1 MSGSVRARLTVGIAA
16 ITASAVVLAPTTTP
30 TPRPDAQE
38 SSAPRVALAAAVKP
52 LVITPMTPKQLDT
65 ARTVIGRID
74 PKAASLLPQAAP
86 APLNAAS
93 NSIASAYEWLQGW
106 VSYGVDLAQYALQ
119 FIPYGYLIG
128 NQIGIVYDTL
138 VLPISD
144 SVVYDLI
151 IPVVND
157 PLNLASYVNGAVAVG
172 STTVNSFINFGI
184 AEFNYF
190 FGWLIPPIPPLPL
203 AATEATTLTLKLA
216 AEPTAESVEPAVG
229 TTDDTTVLAKQAAT
243 ATDVVDAD
251 ASPRSRPR
259 IRPSPPRPTSRPSP
273 SRTEPADSATPS
285 TPTETQTPAEP
296 ASAENPTG
304 DVVEQAPNPSL
315 RSRKPS
321 RRRPPARP
329 RPPRP
334 PPPHHVVVERRRSS
348 GRGAGRHR
356 RLAGRQACPGQE
368 ARRHEGQGHR
378 QGRRQDGNAT
388 ASPADKPGASAAGG
402 VEKTGKGTHEHAHE
416 DTGKDTE
423 KAKG

>member
-1 MSGSVRARLTVGIAA
+1 MSGSVRTRLTVGIAA
-16 ITASAVVLAPTTTP
+16 ITASAVVLAPTTAP
-30 TPRPDAQE
+30 TPRPDAQGL
-38 SSAPRVALAAAVKP
+38 SAPRVALAAAVKP
-52 LVITPMTPKQLDT
+52 LVVTPMTPKQLDT

-106 VSYGVDLAQYALQ
+106 ISYGVDLAQYALQ

-172 STTVNSFINFGI
+172 STTINAFINFGI

-190 FGWLIPPIPPLPL
+190 FGWLIPPLPPLPL
-203 AATEATTLTLKLA
+203 AATEATTLTTLKLA
-216 AEPTAESVEPAVG
+216 AEPTAESVEPAID
-229 TTDDTTVLAKQAAT
+229 TTDDTTVAAKQEAT

-251 ASPRSRPR
+251 ASTGVTTTDPAEPVDT
-259 IRPSPPRPTSRPSP
+259 IDTEVQA
-273 SRTEPADSATPS
+273 EPADSATLP
-285 TPTETQTPAEP
+285 TPTETQAAAEP
-296 ASAENPTG
+296 ASAESPSG
-304 DVVEQAPNPSL
+304 DVVEAGTEPVTSKPETEPEKATGTTTTTNTSSPSNGVAAQGEV
-315 RSRKPS
+315 RGGTSGTPDA
-321 RRRPPARP
+321 RPPEDKKPDATKDKGTDKDRK
-329 RPPRP
+329 
-334 PPPHHVVVERRRSS
+334 
-348 GRGAGRHR
+348 
-356 RLAGRQACPGQE
+356 
-368 ARRHEGQGHR
+368 
-378 QGRRQDGNAT
+378 DT
-388 ASPADKPGASAAGG
+388 ASPTGKPGASAAGG
-402 VEKTGKGTHEHAHE
+402 VEKIRKGTHQNAN
-416 DTGKDTE
+416 KDAE

>member
-1 MSGSVRARLTVGIAA
+1 MSGSVRTRLTVGIAA
-16 ITASAVVLAPTTTP
+16 ITASAVVLAPTTAP
-30 TPRPDAQE
+30 TPRPDAQG

-52 LVITPMTPKQLDT
+52 LVVTPMTPKQLDT

-93 NSIASAYEWLQGW
+93 NSIASAYEWLKGW

-144 SVVYDLI
+144 SVVYGLI

-172 STTVNSFINFGI
+172 STTVNAFINFGI

-190 FGWLIPPIPPLPL
+190 FGWLIPPLPPLPL
-203 AATEATTLTLKLA
+203 AATEPTALTALKLA
-216 AEPTAESVEPAVG
+216 AEPTAESVEPADG

-251 ASPRSRPR
+251 A
-259 IRPSPPRPTSRPSP
+259 PTAVKTADPAEP
-273 SRTEPADSATPS
+273 AEADEQTEPVQAEPVDPATPS
-285 TPTETQTPAEP
+285 TPTETQTAAEP
-296 ASAENPTG
+296 ASAESPTG
-304 DVVEQAPNPSL
+304 DVVERHEPVAS
-315 RSRKPS
+315 KPETE
-321 RRRPPARP
+321 PEKATGTTTTD
-329 RPPRP
+329 
-334 PPPHHVVVERRRSS
+334 HHVVIVERRRSS
-348 GRGAGRHR
+348 GRGAATDGSQDAKPAEDKKPDATKDKG
-356 RLAGRQACPGQE
+356 AGKA
-368 ARRHEGQGHR
+368 
-378 QGRRQDGNAT
+378 RQDGHDT

-402 VEKTGKGTHEHAHE
+402 VEKTGKGTHEHAH
-416 DTGKDTE
+416 DAARTPKDTE
-423 KAKG
+423 KATD

>member
-1 MSGSVRARLTVGIAA
+1 MRGSVRARLTVGIAA

-30 TPRPDAQE
+30 PPRPDAQE

-52 LVITPMTPKQLDT
+52 LVITPMTPKQLGT

-93 NSIASAYEWLQGW
+93 DSIASAYEWLQGW

-190 FGWLIPPIPPLPL
+190 FGWLVPPIPPLPL
-203 AATEATTLTLKLA
+203 AATEATTLKLA
-216 AEPTAESVEPAVG
+216 AESVEPAVG
-229 TTDDTTVLAKQAAT
+229 TTADTTVLAKQEIGRA
-243 ATDVVDAD
+243 
-251 ASPRSRPR
+251 
-259 IRPSPPRPTSRPSP
+259 
-273 SRTEPADSATPS
+273 
-285 TPTETQTPAEP
+285 
-296 ASAENPTG
+296 
-304 DVVEQAPNPSL
+304 
-315 RSRKPS
+315 
-321 RRRPPARP
+321 
-329 RPPRP
+329 
-334 PPPHHVVVERRRSS
+334 HV
-348 GRGAGRHR
+348 
-356 RLAGRQACPGQE
+356 
-368 ARRHEGQGHR
+368 
-378 QGRRQDGNAT
+378 
-388 ASPADKPGASAAGG
+388 
-402 VEKTGKGTHEHAHE
+402 
-416 DTGKDTE
+416 
-423 KAKG
+423 

>member
-1 MSGSVRARLTVGIAA
+1 M
-16 ITASAVVLAPTTTP
+16 
-30 TPRPDAQE
+30 
-38 SSAPRVALAAAVKP
+38 
-52 LVITPMTPKQLDT
+52 
-65 ARTVIGRID
+65 
-74 PKAASLLPQAAP
+74 
-86 APLNAAS
+86 
-93 NSIASAYEWLQGW
+93 
-106 VSYGVDLAQYALQ
+106 SYGVELAQYALQ

-203 AATEATTLTLKLA
+203 AATAGHDSEARRGVGRGRRRY
-216 AEPTAESVEPAVG
+216 PDG

-251 ASPRSRPR
+251 A
-259 IRPSPPRPTSRPSP
+259 PTAVKAADPAEP
-273 SRTEPADSATPS
+273 AATEEQTEPVQAEPADPATLS

-296 ASAENPTG
+296 APAENPTG
-304 DVVEQAPNPSL
+304 DVVEAEPVASQPETEPENATGTTTTTTSTTSSSSSSNGVAAQGEVRGGTDGSPDA
-315 RSRKPS
+315 K
-321 RRRPPARP
+321 PAR
-329 RPPRP
+329 
-334 PPPHHVVVERRRSS
+334 
-348 GRGAGRHR
+348 
-356 RLAGRQACPGQE
+356 GQE

-378 QGRRQDGNAT
+378 QGRRQERERHGFGRRQARRVGRRWRREDRQGHARARARRQGHGQGHREGDGLGPRPQVAPQHVHRWRRTNGDEHERRIRHDAYT
-388 ASPADKPGASAAGG
+388 AEHDVTARAAERQARHRQQPGP
-402 VEKTGKGTHEHAHE
+402 
-416 DTGKDTE
+416 
-423 KAKG
+423 